1 MLVRH
6 ASLYATFAVLSCLS
20 ISCANSDNPPV
31 KKEGTDT
38 SIIKEKTYVGNYVTE
53 EYFKRSQGYDW
64 VAFKITYLTDSSI
77 NISVRSRADKKKPTC
92 RFDATA
98 FKVSENIFKTNQ
110 FENDIL
116 FVFSHNALT
125 IEAENS
131 KNNSIL
137 YYYCSGGASLAGTYR
152 KLSEPLDHEQID
164 STVFQKLLT
173 LQNISF
179 EITTKGEGS
188 LQELTLQP
196 FGLKTDNSKFTTQIE
211 GNVTDAEI
219 GDLNM
224 DGFPEVL
231 IYTRS
236 AGSGSYAQVMGFSVN
251 NGKSMSQISFP
262 NIQDNPKANEGY
274 MGHDEFALVE
284 NTLVQRFRIYKEGDT
299 NNKPTGNYRQIQYKM
314 KNGEASRKFV
324 VDKII
329 EFPAK

>member
-1 MLVRH
+1 MLVR
-6 ASLYATFAVLSCLS
+6 SSYLFTLLIVITCLG
-20 ISCANSDNPPV
+20 ISCANPANVPD
-31 KKEGTDT
+31 KKENSDT
-38 SIIKEKTYVGNYVTE
+38 SINKEKTYVGNYVTE

-64 VAFKITYLTDSSI
+64 VAFKITSLTDSSI
-77 NISVRSRADKKKPTC
+77 HISVRSRADKKKPTC

-98 FKVSENIFKTNQ
+98 YKVSENTFKTNQ

-137 YYYCSGGASLAGTYR
+137 SYFCSGGASLAGTYR

-188 LQELTLQP
+188 TQELTLQP
-196 FGLKTDNSKFTTQIE
+196 FGLKTDNNKFTLQIE
-211 GNVTDAEI
+211 GAVTDAEI
-219 GDLNM
+219 GDLNS

-236 AGSGSYAQVMGFSVN
+236 AGSAKVLGFSVN
-251 NGKSMSQISFP
+251 NGRSLSQISFP
-262 NIQDNPKANEGY
+262 NIQDNPKANEGF

-284 NTLVQRFRIYKEGDT
+284 NTLVQRFRIYKQGDT
-299 NNKPTGNYRQIQYKM
+299 NNQPTGNYRQVQYKM

-324 VDKII
+324 LDKII
-329 EFPAK
+329 EFPVK